1 MLTFQGRFNE
11 WEVAESAKDYIKWY
25 LKAGDQVCY
34 VPYMDG
40 NEGKKKFIKFALLND
55 QWVYID
61 NSQYWF
67 MSTDVLL
74 IIAVGL
80 FINAVI
86 LYLIIKWA
94 VRPPMEEQIN
104 LLKKQN
110 RMLVRQL
117 EKDGL
122 NSAEIASVLVNDKY
136 WHLFQ

>member
-1 MLTFQGRFNE
+1 
-11 WEVAESAKDYIKWY
+11 
-25 LKAGDQVCY
+25 
-34 VPYMDG
+34 
-40 NEGKKKFIKFALLND
+40 
-55 QWVYID
+55 
-61 NSQYWF
+61 

-136 WHLFQ
+136 